1 MGKKNRRKE
10 KKVKEIKTVEER
22 KMEMD
27 SIKEKLTNLGLV
39 EEMEGI
45 KEFYERAKEFETK
58 GEGWS
63 GKIKA
68 PGTKRILDI
77 RLTSNKL
84 KECAMALL
92 YNKTI

>member
-10 KKVKEIKTVEER
+10 RKAKEIKTEKER
-22 KMEMD
+22 KEEMD
-27 SIKEKLTNLGLV
+27 RIKGKLTELGLV
-39 EEMEGI
+39 EEMEGVD
-45 KEFYERAKEFETK
+45 EFYKRAKDFEKT
-58 GEGWS
+58 GDGWS
-63 GKIKA
+63 GKIKV

-92 YNKTI
+92 YDENV